1 MSRFLSRAPGPRLS
15 GRQSRCFA
23 ALVFCAFAIPVAVR
37 FSGFVVRA
45 TYRHQIVYNEGWNTY
60 YAHDAATGQP
70 LYGTRPDRMAVNY
83 PPLSFHLVGALGRV
97 LGDFNFAGR
106 VLSLAALLWVAFCAG
121 FTARS
126 ISGDPWA
133 GAFAA
138 LFCIAWIC
146 LFASSNVGVNDPQ
159 MLGHSLMMTAVA
171 LYVAAN
177 GESPLLLAAACVFC
191 CLAGFTK
198 HNLVAFPLAMT
209 LDLLFRSRR
218 KFALWAATAG
228 VTVLLFAALTVWVDG
243 PYPIQHLLSPRRY
256 MVSRATLILGIFLR
270 VFLPGLALSAM
281 WCLSR
286 IRRPMARFLGLAL
299 ALSMAVGAVFAG
311 GSGVSVNVLYDGI
324 LAMTV
329 IAALVLADVS
339 RSAGTGTLRYCAAMV
354 MVPVVF
360 SVGPVRAGIS
370 SSAPPR
376 EILAERDRVYRE
388 DLDYVKSRPGLAICF
403 DLLLCYEAGKPLRY
417 EPFITG
423 ELMATGRLDPRRLA
437 AELTDL
443 KYSVIQADGS
453 DSFFPPEM
461 MAALRARYHL
471 DRRSAFSAF
480 YIP

>member
-1 MSRFLSRAPGPRLS
+1 MRHLN
-15 GRQSRCFA
+15 GRQSRGFA
-23 ALVFCAFAIPVAVR
+23 ALVFCTFAIPVAVR

-45 TYRHQIVYNEGWNTY
+45 TYRHEIVYNEGWNTY

-70 LYGTRPDRMAVNY
+70 LYGARPDRMAVNY
-83 PPLSFHLVGALGRV
+83 PPLSFHLAGALGRV
-97 LGDFNFAGR
+97 LGDPNFAGR

-121 FTARS
+121 FAAQS

-133 GAFAA
+133 AAFAA

-146 LFASSNVGVNDPQ
+146 FFAPTNVGVNDPQ
-159 MLGHSLMMTAVA
+159 MLGHALIMTAVA

-177 GESPLLLAAACVFC
+177 GEAPFLLAAACVFC

-228 VTVLLFAALTVWVDG
+228 VTVSLFAALTVWVDG
-243 PYPIQHLLSPRRY
+243 PYAIQHLLSPRRY
-256 MVSRATLILGIFLR
+256 LVWRATLLLGIFLR
-270 VFLPGLALSAM
+270 AFLPALALSAV

-286 IRRPMARFLGLAL
+286 IRRPMVRFLGLAL
-299 ALSMAVGAVFAG
+299 AISLVAGAVFAG
-311 GSGVSVNVLYDGI
+311 GSGVAGNVFYDGI

-339 RSAGTGTLRYCAAMV
+339 RSAGTGTLRWCAAMV

-360 SVGPVRAGIS
+360 SAGPVLAGIS
-370 SSAPPR
+370 SHAPRR

-388 DLDYVKSRPGLAICF
+388 DLNYVKSKPGLAICF

-423 ELMATGRLDPRRLA
+423 ELMATGRLDPRRVA
-437 AELTDL
+437 AELTDA
-443 KYSVIQADGS
+443 KYSVIQAGDS

-471 DRRSAFSAF
+471 DRRSALSAF